1 MPNSLGSTLIWR
13 RSAARMVSC
22 VMGTSYVL
30 PVRLSVMVSVSRGV
44 EEPSCFLVVVA
55 ESVES
60 IEKPSEAA
68 AQSRAS
74 PITVHQRRCRRKLA
88 ERALSWP
95 KECSGM
101 NKFRELREREAA
113 WRAIYMPLDNGRY
126 NEYYL
131 LARMTQE
138 VGHDGYPQE

>member
-44 EEPSCFLVVVA
+44 EEPSCFLVVGA
-55 ESVES
+55 ESEES

-68 AQSRAS
+68 AQSRAFL
-74 PITVHQRRCRRKLA
+74 ITVHQRRCRRKLV
-88 ERALSWP
+88 EGALSWP
-95 KECSGM
+95 KECARV
-101 NKFRELREREAA
+101 NKFRELREVRGHPA
-113 WRAIYMPLDNGRY
+113 RQYTPLDNCRY

-131 LARMTQE
+131 LARMTRE
-138 VGHDGYPQE
+138 VGHDGYPQK